1 MKNYDEMYQSVL
13 SKYDEYQ
20 EKKQKRIRTI
30 RRTVPVLACFCL
42 TIALGVG
49 YWDHFKNLPHIPV
62 QPNIIEESTIEA
74 PYTTTAVTNNN
85 TTIQTE
91 NITEPATATSPV
103 QSSESDRT
111 ASTEAHQQQTVTTV
125 VSETQS
131 NIKTEPATD
140 KSTETQVPVTTKP
153 VTNTQPVTE
162 LQTTSPVQIPTE
174 TQTSVVSDHEPPI
187 VTETTEPILPVGPP
201 AQPIRFTDINDAI
214 GAVNASDVSSYPE
227 HEQESYRYMFERIK
241 SDGFLYQV
249 NNTDTVSLIE
259 DRGISL
265 FPYAKYEDVGVGCFV
280 RYKDVNYHITF
291 YYADCDLLAQTNSIA
306 EYLQSRMGRRSDK
319 EINVSDSNVS
329 LFFADNGQTYA
340 GAFIDSDHYYT
351 VNTVASEEEMVEF
364 IEALSFEPLP
374 LV

>member
-20 EKKQKRIRTI
+20 KKKKKRIRTI

-42 TIALGVG
+42 TIVLGVG
-49 YWDHFKNLPHIPV
+49 YWDYFKNLPHIPV

-74 PYTTTAVTNNN
+74 PDT

-91 NITEPATATSPV
+91 NITEPATTTSPV

-131 NIKTEPATD
+131 NIKTEPAAD

-153 VTNTQPVTE
+153 VTNTQPITE

-174 TQTSVVSDHEPPI
+174 TQTTVVSDHETPI

-259 DRGISL
+259 DREISL

-291 YYADCDLLAQTNSIA
+291 YYANHDLIAQTNGIA
-306 EYLQSRMGRRSDK
+306 DYLQYRMGRRSDK
-319 EINVSDSNVS
+319 EINISDTNVS
-329 LFFADNGQTYA
+329 LFFSDNGQTYA
-340 GAFIDSDHYYT
+340 GAFIDKEHYFA
-351 VNTVASEEEMVEF
+351 VNTVVSEEEMIGF
-364 IEALSFEPLP
+364 LSALSFEQIPL
-374 LV
+374 